1 MVGEAVSTAVY
12 LINRSTNTANPEITP
27 YELAFKM
34 KPHMDHLRVFG
45 SQGYAHIDNAKRTKL
60 ESKSFKCMFLG
71 YAENVKGYRVYDLEA
86 GKIKVSRSVKLD
98 EREVDGIYDTQVIE
112 PNTVIQ
118 VTKDVDENNIQQSK
132 TDQPILD
139 EPMEAVEDNVA
150 DIEMDNVADTPS
162 IAVRQLPAPERPVY
176 NRLELAEFRPQQ
188 EQQEDR
194 LVFRPE
200 MERRRRRCEPM
211 LMLGNGQE
219 DEELKEESDSPPT
232 PKRARID

>member
-1 MVGEAVSTAVY
+1 M
-12 LINRSTNTANPEITP
+12 
-27 YELAFKM
+27 
-34 KPHMDHLRVFG
+34 
-45 SQGYAHIDNAKRTKL
+45 
-60 ESKSFKCMFLG
+60 
-71 YAENVKGYRVYDLEA
+71 YDLEA

-150 DIEMDNVADTPS
+150 DIEMDNVNDTPS

-188 EQQEDR
+188 EQQENR
-194 LVFRPE
+194 LVFRPG
-200 MERRRRRCEPM
+200 MERRRRCKPM
-211 LMLGNGQE
+211 LMLGDGQE

-232 PKRARID
+232 PKRARIDEDDLIAEAVIAYAVSMDEDTELPTTYAQAMASDEAPKWREAMDAELHSHEQNKT